1 MQKKRGFAPI
11 EHASALSFPR
21 GEQRSVICDMSS
33 LLAPSTL
40 SHGGATTWRTS
51 TPGVAG
57 EPRPAPPRMR
67 RYLALAIFTTVLVI
81 VLPAV
86 LVSAIVPRGGL
97 VQMAVSSLAVM
108 ALSIAIATAGAA
120 LWKRHPRS
128 RDVVFSELLLWGW
141 LRRCWTERRLS
152 QARELFDSAR
162 KAGPAVSIELVTGLS
177 RLLEARDTYTHGHSQ
192 RVARYAGQIARAMH
206 LSPVEIAEIRTAA
219 AVHDVGKLYTPREIL
234 NNPNRLS
241 DAEYEVAKRH
251 APWGAR
257 MLSAVGDEKITA
269 MVRHHHERMDGHGY
283 PDGLAGSEIPIGARI
298 IAVADTFDA
307 MTSSRPY
314 RAACPHKKALD
325 VLNEEAG
332 SQLDAAA
339 VAAFLG
345 CYSSRR
351 SVAWWALA
359 ASVPQRIL
367 EGLRAVPPAIG
378 INSGAATILPAIGA
392 AGLFTFSHSA
402 PVRTPVT
409 PLKVTPA
416 ALARTVKQ
424 PAKLTTTP
432 APPTGTGAQG
442 RTQIGTARRT
452 SRHSPRGLP
461 SQPGSSTV
469 SSPPSPGS
477 GASASPHPSE
487 PAAATPTAPP
497 AATSPLPTPSLP
509 APPAGIPAPPVPP
522 APPVTPPTVSTPT
535 VTIPSVTVPS
545 VTVPGVRTPKIEV
558 PASSL

>member
-1 MQKKRGFAPI
+1 
-11 EHASALSFPR
+11 
-21 GEQRSVICDMSS
+21 
-33 LLAPSTL
+33 
-40 SHGGATTWRTS
+40 
-51 TPGVAG
+51 
-57 EPRPAPPRMR
+57 MR
-67 RYLALAIFTTVLVI
+67 RYLALAIGTTVLVI
-81 VLPAV
+81 VLPAA
-86 LVSAIVPRGGL
+86 LISAIVPRGGL
-97 VQMAVSSLAVM
+97 LLMAVSSLAVM

-152 QARELFDSAR
+152 QARELFDCAR

-251 APWGAR
+251 ALWGAR

-325 VLNEEAG
+325 VLAEEAG

-367 EGLRAVPPAIG
+367 EGLRAVPPAVG

-392 AGLFTFSHSA
+392 AGLFAFSHSA
-402 PVRTPVT
+402 PLRTPVT
-409 PLKVTPA
+409 PLKATPT
-416 ALARTVKQ
+416 ALAQPVKQ

-432 APPTGTGAQG
+432 APAMGTSAQG
-442 RTQIGTARRT
+442 STRIGTARRT
-452 SRHSPRGLP
+452 SRHSSRGP
-461 SQPGSSTV
+461 APQPGSSTV
-469 SSPPSPGS
+469 PAP
-477 GASASPHPSE
+477 GASATRPGTSAGSSPHPSG
-487 PAAATPTAPP
+487 PVAATPTAPP
-497 AATSPLPTPSLP
+497 ASTSPLPTPSAP
-509 APPAGIPAPPVPP
+509 APPVSIPALPVPP
-522 APPVTPPTVSTPT
+522 APPVTPPIVSTPT
-535 VTIPSVTVPS
+535 VTIPAVTIPSVTVPS
-545 VTVPGVRTPKIEV
+545 VRTPKIEV